1 HWRHYLEGSKYPVNV
16 RSDHKNLER
25 FMTTKILNRRQARW
39 AEILSGYD
47 FVLDHITG
55 SKNPADGPSRRPD
68 YAENVD
74 LPSGTLIPRS
84 ALRFLPNLL
93 PPSAGPAPG
102 NSSIL
107 ASAEASLSSS
117 GTRRLASNTPVFAN
131 LAVFTVESSLCQ
143 RILDAL
149 SVDPLADE
157 QGRIS
162 ATATATANSPWSW
175 ENGLLLYKNLIYVP
189 QDDAIRL
196 ELLKQHTI
204 HPLLD
209 ISASPHTIPGRT
221 PPSPPPVVI
230 DSEQEFEVEQ
240 ILDSKFIRNRL
251 HYLVKWKGYSISEN
265 SCESDHFLKNSLDL
279 VKSFHSRYSSNPH
292 PRR

>member
-1 HWRHYLEGSKYPVNV
+1 MPPLEYAATPLLQTH
-16 RSDHKNLER
+16 RSV
-25 FMTTKILNRRQARW
+25 
-39 AEILSGYD
+39 
-47 FVLDHITG
+47 VLDHITG

-68 YAENVD
+68 YAENVE
-74 LPSGTLIPRS
+74 LPSGTLIPQS

-196 ELLKQHTI
+196 ELLKQH
-204 HPLLD
+204 HDSPLAGHFG
-209 ISASPHTIPGRT
+209 IST
-221 PPSPPPVVI
+221 
-230 DSEQEFEVEQ
+230 
-240 ILDSKFIRNRL
+240 
-251 HYLVKWKGYSISEN
+251 HYSWPYSTVPAT
-265 SCESDHFLKNSLDL
+265 CCHRF
-279 VKSFHSRYSSNPH
+279 
-292 PRR
+292 